1 MLQVTANV
9 RCGWQ
14 KVSADAMG
22 QLVAHLLNF
31 KYLVDESI
39 VEPTLVEAKLL
50 VDGRNASAFLSSH
63 KPLYIN
69 ISQGM
74 LLTLPPTLPPTLPMI
89 LLRLIPILRK
99 VSLIITLLLLL
110 LSLILPTPY
119 TTTTCGTTTYTTTYS
134 SIIYYH
140 LPYL

>member
-74 LLTLPPTLPPTLPMI
+74 LLTLPPTLPPTL
-89 LLRLIPILRK
+89 RK
-99 VSLIITLLLLL
+99 ISLIITLLLLL

-119 TTTTCGTTTYTTTYS
+119 TTTT
-134 SIIYYH
+134 
-140 LPYL
+140 